1 MNSGSV
7 VILGGGLVG
16 SLLACV
22 MAKRAA
28 GVTLL
33 EKRLDPRLSFQDHGR
48 SINLILTSRGLEALR
63 ILGLDQKARNL
74 AVPVY
79 GRIMHPREGDLVFQ
93 AYGQKGECNYSISR
107 RDLNVFLLEE
117 AQRRGV
123 QLCFQQELCE
133 INLKEKSLQFQKEA
147 PLAKIAYE
155 TLFATDGAG
164 SRIRQALQ
172 QLDPMTY
179 SGSTEW
185 LEADYKE
192 LSIRPEKA
200 REFSLNHEALNI
212 WARSSHMMMALAN
225 RDGGFTVTIYLPRS
239 GAHWC
244 FDRLKTEADV
254 RSLFKEEF
262 PDAPALMP
270 DFAQQFL
277 ANPQGSLGTL
287 RFSKWV
293 YKNELVLLGD
303 AAHAIVPF
311 FGQGMNLG
319 FEDVTELLKTWSENG
334 NEVPGSSLGLAWDP
348 EAWFQSRKPNA
359 DAIASMALENWIE
372 MKEKVADSEFL
383 RRKKAENWLEAN
395 FPDYFKSRYGLI
407 TYTLIP
413 YALTKR
419 LGLLQDDLWDKIKH
433 LPLEQDRLKAF
444 VSAYHQK
451 AEEVVGRA
459 GVWFC

>member
-1 MNSGSV
+1 MSSGSV

-22 MAKRAA
+22 MAERATQVA
-28 GVTLL
+28 LF
-33 EKRLDPRLSFQDHGR
+33 EKRPDPRRSLQDHGR

-63 ILGLDQKARNL
+63 LLGLDQRARDL

-79 GRIMHPREGDLVFQ
+79 GRIMHPRKGDLVFQ
-93 AYGQKGECNYSISR
+93 AYGQKRECNYSISR

-117 AQRRGV
+117 AQKRGV
-123 QLCFQQELCE
+123 QLYFDQELCE
-133 INLKEKSLQFQKEA
+133 IDLKEKSLQFQVGAPKE
-147 PLAKIAYE
+147 KISYE

-179 SGSTEW
+179 SGTTEW

-200 REFSLNHEALNI
+200 REFSLNHEALHI
-212 WARSSHMMMALAN
+212 WARGSHMMMALAN
-225 RDGGFTVTIYLPRS
+225 KDGGFTVTLYLPRS
-239 GAHWC
+239 GAQWC

-254 RSLFKEEF
+254 RSLFEEEF

-270 DFAQQFL
+270 DFERQFL

-287 RFSKWV
+287 RFSNWV
-293 YKNELVLLGD
+293 YRDELVLLGD

-319 FEDVTELLKTWSENG
+319 FEDVTELLRAWSGKING
-334 NEVPGSSLGLAWDP
+334 VRGGSIGRAWDP
-348 EAWFQSRKPNA
+348 EAWFRSRKPNA
-359 DAIASMALENWIE
+359 DAIATMALENWIE

-383 RRKKAENWLEAN
+383 RRKKTENWLEAN
-395 FPDYFKSRYGLI
+395 FPESFKSRYGMI

-413 YALTKR
+413 YSLTKR
-419 LGLLQDDLWDKIKH
+419 LGLLQDELWEKIKH
-433 LPLEQDRLKAF
+433 LPLEQDHLKAF
-444 VSAYHQK
+444 VLEYRQQ
-451 AEEVVGRA
+451 AEKVLG
-459 GVWFC
+459 GV